1 MLPQQTGGLKLM
13 TVFIAVLAL
22 HVLVIGGF
30 TVYHLMSAG
39 SSDADLTLD
48 KTHKLKIDGTA
59 TTDAATADDKTTGT
73 TPPAADT
80 ASTTGT
86 TTPSTG
92 ATETAAA
99 TGTTTEPAPP
109 PVSTA
114 AANPSATP
122 TPASTPAPK
131 PNAPSPLVVT
141 SDELAQSPGLAPPP
155 EPGMTPS
162 ISTPAPTASATAP
175 MSAPAA
181 INPAMTTPAV
191 AGPVHM
197 PAVAPAPAPAI
208 ASSTEAAAAHPAVTH
223 DLATHEASTHE
234 MKKEMYTVKITD
246 SYKKIAHAHHITVAQ
261 LKEANHIKDDTLHA
275 GQKLMI
281 PAAKTSVAKSEK
293 PLDSAAPSGPIAS
306 ETASLSASPE
316 PAVSTHHHTYTV
328 AKGDTLKKIARKL
341 NVSAS
346 ALREANNLTD
356 TSKLSVGRKLKIPA
370 KESRSASATTMPSPS
385 PARPSQVQVETQP
398 APIAPAAQPEPVMPP
413 TPAPTPA
420 SSPELANMT
429 F

>member
-1 MLPQQTGGLKLM
+1 M

-39 SSDADLTLD
+39 SSDADITLD
-48 KTHKLKIDGTA
+48 KTHKLKADGTA
-59 TTDAATADDKTTGT
+59 IADAPAPDDKSTGST
-73 TPPAADT
+73 TPSTDT
-80 ASTTGT
+80 ASTGT
-86 TTPSTG
+86 TTPST
-92 ATETAAA
+92 AAPETAAT
-99 TGTTTEPAPP
+99 TGTTTEPATPP
-109 PVSTA
+109 ATA
-114 AANPSATP
+114 ATTPPLTP
-122 TPASTPAPK
+122 TPVATVATPAPK
-131 PNAPSPLVVT
+131 PNAPSPLVIT

-155 EPGMTPS
+155 EPSLTPS
-162 ISTPAPTASATAP
+162 VATPAPTPAPAPATAG
-175 MSAPAA
+175 
-181 INPAMTTPAV
+181 INPAMMTPAV

-197 PAVAPAPAPAI
+197 PEVAPKPAPTI
-208 ASSTEAAAAHPAVTH
+208 ASGTDAMHPAI
-223 DLATHEASTHE
+223 THEPSTHVASTHE
-234 MKKEMYTVKITD
+234 SKKEMYTVKITD
-246 SYKKIAHAHHITVAQ
+246 SYKKIAHAHHVTVAQ

-275 GQKLMI
+275 GQKLII
-281 PAAKTSVAKSEK
+281 PMAKTSLAKSEK
-293 PLDSAAPSGPIAS
+293 PLDSAEPSGPIAS

-316 PAVSTHHHTYTV
+316 PVVSTHHHTYTV
-328 AKGDTLKKIARKL
+328 AKGDTLKKIAKKL

-370 KESRSASATTMPSPS
+370 KESRSASATVVPSPS

-398 APIAPAAQPEPVMPP
+398 APIAPAAQPEPVIPP
-413 TPAPTPA
+413 APSPTPA